1 MNSYIFVATDNH
13 KEENVI
19 STTTDHLTDNLT
31 DHLLEDEDIYQ
42 IFDKT
47 FKKIITLSSVAVTN
61 LINALFQT
69 NYPPDSTITYNW
81 TEFEDDKL
89 KRILADTILTI
100 NGKYSYHL
108 EAQMEKDRTIVF
120 RVFEYGFH
128 HAQRNRITKDG
139 AYVLP
144 FPRPVVIYLYYE
156 GNVPD
161 EYTLTL
167 QFHSQNQKEEHYEY
181 KVPVL
186 KLQDTTSKELND
198 KKMVILIP
206 FHLLKFRKAVKEG
219 NLSNRLTEL
228 KRMYETDII
237 GSIETNRQIGNITTE
252 DAYKLKLYV
261 DMLWRYLLKHH
272 KELEAFGDMTDE
284 SFMTEADIICERLHK
299 AEDLLKEKD
308 SELQEKD
315 SELQEREAAWQ
326 STLEEK
332 QMLQSTLQEKDS
344 ELQEKDA
351 ELERLRAELESL
363 KNKRD

>member
-108 EAQMEKDRTIVF
+108 EAQMEKDCTIVF

-299 AEDLLKEKD
+299 AEDLLKKKE
-308 SELQEKD
+308 SE
-315 SELQEREAAWQ
+315 WQ

-332 QMLQSTLQEKDS
+332 QKLQSTLQEKDS
-344 ELQEKDA
+344 ELQTKANELQEKDA

-363 KNKRD
+363 KNKKD